1 VTYTNAEAR
10 QELLDSLAGA
20 ADRIG
25 VALAY
30 LSEAYEG
37 MDDDA
42 ADRLEERLFRP
53 TQTAYGR
60 AKRTYAE
67 FANRYGLPSRPFAQA
82 ATGLPNQPG
91 VAIDEALQA
100 LREADDALGALQDSM
115 LPVEV
120 GDPELRAGLAEVRML
135 IGEIPDRARDIV
147 RTLGR

>member
-10 QELLDSLAGA
+10 QELLDALAA
-20 ADRIG
+20 TADRIG
-25 VALAY
+25 GALAS

-37 MDDDA
+37 LDDDA

-53 TQTAYGR
+53 AQAAYGR
-60 AKRTYAE
+60 AKRTHSD
-67 FANRYGLPSRPFAQA
+67 FARRYELPSRTFGPA
-82 ATGLPNQPG
+82 AIGLPTQPG
-91 VAIDEALQA
+91 AAIDEAVRA

-120 GDPELRAGLAEVRML
+120 GDAELRAGLAEVRML
-135 IGEIPDRARDIV
+135 IGAIPDRARDIV